1 MPEDA
6 LSWLA
11 GRPRAVQTAL
21 LANPS
26 GDLPPD
32 IITRMPSL
40 VVKTYRASNPDDRPL
55 GTAPAVRD
63 CRGRVG
69 RGSTAGGMVCHQPPV
84 TLWWTT
90 VTGWCPTST
99 ARDSSCARTRS

>member
-11 GRPRAVQTAL
+11 GLPRAVQTAL

-32 IITRMPSL
+32 PCEQPDGSFRVKRYGESSPSD
-40 VVKTYRASNPDDRPL
+40 SPDPHDEPYDVD
-55 GTAPAVRD
+55 GSDGDGVDDAVRLLVR
-63 CRGRVG
+63 RGR
-69 RGSTAGGMVCHQPPV
+69 R
-84 TLWWTT
+84 
-90 VTGWCPTST
+90 
-99 ARDSSCARTRS
+99 